1 MVLGGNMNNTEY
13 TMNDETIAQIAKILQ
28 VAILTGTDIVDNL
41 RLARF
46 TVDGETL
53 RVSET
58 YADEFNAN
66 LENMLAAAQVNQ
78 ALVEETPENLTTG
91 VFE

>member
-1 MVLGGNMNNTEY
+1 MNNNEY

-46 TVDGETL
+46 TIDGDSL
-53 RVSET
+53 CVSPN
-58 YADEFNAN
+58 YADEFNNN
-66 LENMLAAAQVNQ
+66 LEQMLAAAQVNQ
-78 ALVEETPENLTTG
+78 TLVEETPGNLTVG

>member
-1 MVLGGNMNNTEY
+1 MNNTEY